1 VTVTDQ
7 RGKLFLSL
15 SKRQLRQVL
24 AIEFEKIESEI
35 VDRIVLH
42 APPVQDE
49 VKVPSGKVSLGFL
62 PGIDAQTTCLIFFWE
77 RSFGPESCVRKRR
90 ITASPNSII

>member
-24 AIEFEKIESEI
+24 ALEFEKIESEI
-35 VDRIVLH
+35 VDRIALH
-42 APPVQDE
+42 APLVQDE
-49 VKVPSGKVSLGFL
+49 VQVPSGKVSLGFL
-62 PGIDAQTTCLIFFWE
+62 PGIDAQKTYLILCWE
-77 RSFGPESCVRKRR
+77 RGFRPESSVRRRR
-90 ITASPNSII
+90 IYSQPKSII